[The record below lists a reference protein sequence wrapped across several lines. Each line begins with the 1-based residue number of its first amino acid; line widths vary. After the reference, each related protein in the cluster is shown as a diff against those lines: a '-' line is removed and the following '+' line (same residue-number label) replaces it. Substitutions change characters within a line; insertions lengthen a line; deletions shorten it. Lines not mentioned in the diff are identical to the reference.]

1 MNKKWFL
8 VIIILLGICFYW
20 FFIRN
25 NQKHENAK
33 EKPIALKKH
42 SAEFNENINKVI
54 NNYLSLKD
62 AFVEADT
69 IQIRAKTA
77 EFISSINNIDTVE
90 LKKDTAAVFETIMA
104 SIADARSNAESILN
118 QADITEMR
126 RDFSSLTEM
135 MFPSFFNAIKYEGPT
150 LYLQNCPM
158 AFNDSEPANWISNTR
173 EIMNPYMGKKHPKY
187 QSGMLNCGEIKDTIS
202 AK

>member
-8 VIIILLGICFYW
+8 VVVVLLLGCFYW

-25 NQKHENAK
+25 NHKVENAK

-42 SAEFNENINKVI
+42 SSTFNENINIVV

-69 IQIRAKTA
+69 FQIKAKA
-77 EFISSINNIDTVE
+77 VEFITAINNIDTTE
-90 LKKDTAAVFETIMA
+90 LKKDTAALFETIMA
-104 SIADARSNAESILN
+104 SIADVRSNAESILV
-118 QADITEMR
+118 QVDITEMR

-135 MFPSFFNAIKYEGPT
+135 MFPTFFNAIIYEGPT

-158 AFNDSEPANWISNTR
+158 AFNDSEPANWISKTK
-173 EIMNPYMGKKHPKY
+173 EIINPYMGKKHPKY